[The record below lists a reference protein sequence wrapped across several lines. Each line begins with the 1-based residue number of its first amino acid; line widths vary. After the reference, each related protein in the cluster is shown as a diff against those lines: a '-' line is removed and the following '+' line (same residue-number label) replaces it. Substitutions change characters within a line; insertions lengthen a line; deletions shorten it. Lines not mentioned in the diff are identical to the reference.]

1 MVDGNSRPRPERR
14 GDGYYAVFGNPVLH
28 SRSPQLYNSMFALH
42 GIDAFYTRIL
52 TSSAGRVCAL
62 IRGMGLAG
70 GNVTTP
76 FKDGVVSCVDSLSP
90 DARLIGAVNTIVSRN
105 GLLTGY
111 NTDGTGVTGALL
123 EAGHDPAGKRCMVIG
138 AGGAGRAAAVGLV
151 RAGADVV
158 MVNRNIER
166 FAGFASRLG
175 CRIAEPG
182 AADTGTADTGVAD
195 TGAADPGAKSV
206 RSGSSDVDP
215 GAKSVRSGSSD
226 IHPGDYDIIVVT
238 LPPGVFPFDRRQL
251 HERQVI
257 LDANYRPA
265 DVSGPAGWPCRVV
278 TGERWLLHQATEAYR
293 LFTGRAADT
302 SVMDE
307 AMAHVP
313 APDDIVTAVVIDEHR
328 SAMEY
333 GRPGLLVDAAGYD
346 AGELKRITDE
356 EKNRAFGH

>member
-28 SRSPQLYNSMFALH
+28 SRSPQLYNSMFTLH

-52 TSSAGRVCAL
+52 TYSAGRVCAL

-76 FKDGVVSCVDSLSP
+76 FKDEVVSCLDSLSP
-90 DARLIGAVNTIVSRN
+90 DAELIGAVNTIVSRN
-105 GLLTGY
+105 GVLAGY

-123 EAGHDPAGKRCMVIG
+123 EAGHDPAGKRCMVLG

-151 RAGADVV
+151 RAGGDVV
-158 MVNRNIER
+158 IVNRNVGRI
-166 FAGFASRLG
+166 AGFAGKLG

-182 AADTGTADTGVAD
+182 DADQLSADQGVR
-195 TGAADPGAKSV
+195 SV
-206 RSGSSDVDP
+206 RSGSSDFYT
-215 GAKSVRSGSSD
+215 GE
-226 IHPGDYDIIVVT
+226 YDIIVIT
-238 LPPGVFPFDRRQL
+238 LPPGVFSVDSKDL
-251 HERQVI
+251 HEKQVI
-257 LDANYRPA
+257 VDANYRPGGEA
-265 DVSGPAGWPCRVV
+265 GEAGDSGLPCQVV
-278 TGERWLLHQATEAYR
+278 KGDRWLLHQATEAYR
-293 LFTGRAADT
+293 LFTGMDANT
-302 SVMDE
+302 VVMDK

-313 APDDIVTAVVIDEHR
+313 APDDIVTAAIEDGR
-328 SAMEY
+328 RTAAEY

-346 AGELKRITDE
+346 AGEFKKITDE